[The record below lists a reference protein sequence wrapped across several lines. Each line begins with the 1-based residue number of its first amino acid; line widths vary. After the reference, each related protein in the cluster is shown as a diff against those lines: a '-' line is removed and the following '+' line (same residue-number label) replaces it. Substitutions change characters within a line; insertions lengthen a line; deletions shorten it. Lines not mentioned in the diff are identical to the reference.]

1 MDLIVYF
8 QLLVPVII
16 VVIGF
21 FGALKISVVR
31 NSERIDSL
39 KDDITE
45 IKSDVKYIKR
55 EMIK

>member
-1 MDLIVYF
+1 MTLVVYL
-8 QLLVPVII
+8 QILVPVLV

-31 NSERIDSL
+31 NSERIDSI
-39 KDDITE
+39 KSDIAE

-55 EMIK
+55 GMIK

>member
-1 MDLIVYF
+1 MTLVVYL
-8 QLLVPVII
+8 QILVPVLV

-21 FGALKISVVR
+21 FGALKISVVK
-31 NSERIDSL
+31 NSERIDSI
-39 KDDITE
+39 KSDIAE

>member
-1 MDLIVYF
+1 MTLVVYL
-8 QLLVPVII
+8 QILVPVLV

-31 NSERIDSL
+31 NSERIDSI
-39 KDDITE
+39 KSDIAE

>member
-1 MDLIVYF
+1 MTLVVYL
-8 QLLVPVII
+8 QILVPVLV

-31 NSERIDSL
+31 NTERIDSI
-39 KDDITE
+39 KSDIAE